1 MSETRTHF
9 RMMACLYSSL
19 RTLFG
24 HRSDIALAANTPLHY
39 AESHAELHK
48 IPDLMV
54 IKGGRSNGERAALH
68 SWEEHSV
75 PAVVFEI
82 TSAATWLEDLVNKSA
97 LYMRLGVKEY
107 FIFDPHG
114 AVLKEGVQGLR
125 LHNGEYLPITP
136 NKEGT
141 LASTELG
148 VHLVR
153 QGDLLRLIDPESK
166 QIIPWGEEVAGF
178 TASASPEVD
187 TTALQAAL
195 QRAEEAA
202 LRAEERAARAEEK
215 ATHVDQDSQRFR
227 NLEAEN
233 AHLRVL
239 LGQMQGTKVV
249 R

>member
-1 MSETRTHF
+1 MSETHTHF

-24 HRSDIALAANTPLHY
+24 NRSDIYIGAHTPLHY
-39 AESHAELHK
+39 AESQADLHK
-48 IPDLMV
+48 TPDLV
-54 IKGGRSNGERAALH
+54 VVKGGRSNADRAVLH
-68 SWEEHSV
+68 SWEEHAI

-82 TSAATWLEDLVNKSA
+82 TSPATWLEDLVNKSA

-107 FIFDPHG
+107 FIFDPQ
-114 AVLKEGVQGLR
+114 ATVLKEGVQGLR
-125 LHNGEYLPITP
+125 LHNGEYLPIAP
-136 NKEGT
+136 NKEGA
-141 LASTELG
+141 LASHELG
-148 VHLVR
+148 IQLLR
-153 QGDLLRLIDPESK
+153 QGDLLRLLDPEAK
-166 QIIPWGEEVAGF
+166 QLIPWGEEVAGF
-178 TASASPEVD
+178 SAATGAEGNNS
-187 TTALQAAL
+187 ALQEAL

-215 ATHVDQDSQRFR
+215 AARGDQDSQRFR

-239 LGQMQGTKVV
+239 LGQMQGTKIA

>member
-24 HRSDIALAANTPLHY
+24 NRSDVYLGAHTPLHY
-39 AESHAELHK
+39 AEQQAELHK
-48 IPDLMV
+48 TPDLV
-54 IKGGRSNGERAALH
+54 VVKGGRSNADRAALH
-68 SWEEHSV
+68 SWEEHAI

-82 TSAATWLEDLVNKSA
+82 TSPATWLEDLVNKSA

-107 FIFDPHG
+107 FIFDPQA

-125 LHNGEYLPITP
+125 LHNGEYVPIAP
-136 NKEGT
+136 NKEGA
-141 LASTELG
+141 LASQELG
-148 VHLVR
+148 VQLVR
-153 QGDLLRLIDPESK
+153 QGDLLRLLDPESK
-166 QIIPWGEEVAGF
+166 QVIPWGEEVTGGPIAVAEG
-178 TASASPEVD
+178 D
-187 TTALQAAL
+187 NTALHEAL

-215 ATHVDQDSQRFR
+215 AARGDQDSQRFR